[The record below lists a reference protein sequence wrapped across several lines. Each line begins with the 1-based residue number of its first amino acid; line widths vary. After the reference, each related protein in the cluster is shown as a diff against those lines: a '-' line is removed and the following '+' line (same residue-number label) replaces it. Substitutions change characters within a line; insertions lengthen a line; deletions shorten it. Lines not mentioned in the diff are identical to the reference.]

1 MTRQRIWITAAIF
14 LAVIWSVVTI
24 VMQQTDDLVSWPGKV
39 LKLIDE
45 TPWLKGSVT
54 SHDARQRYMI
64 QVVTN
69 YNRLDPSQR
78 KALREDAQEL
88 MNKFFTSLTEEEQKE
103 YVNRT
108 VEPLLD
114 TIDKGLKAMPLE
126 ERKKLIGR
134 MRGDM
139 KGQRGE
145 PIKKESEPAADKD
158 REFMESMIA
167 DDPIM
172 FLREAPLETKMDL
185 APMLEEMYTR
195 VQGFRR

>member
-1 MTRQRIWITAAIF
+1 MPRQRIWITAAI
-14 LAVIWSVVTI
+14 LLVVIWSAVAI
-24 VMQQTDDLVSWPGKV
+24 VMKQTDDLVSWPGKV
-39 LKLIDE
+39 MKLLDE
-45 TPWLKGSVT
+45 TPWLKGAVT
-54 SHDARQRYMI
+54 AHDARQRYMI

-69 YNRLDPSQR
+69 YNRLDPGQR

-88 MNKFFTSLTEEEQKE
+88 MNTFFASLNEDEQKE

-108 VEPLLD
+108 VDPLLD

-126 ERKKLIGR
+126 ERKKLVGR

-172 FLREAPLETKMDL
+172 FLREAPLKTKMDL